1 MKKHYELQLNKKDL
15 HIIKWAMF
23 TLMMESNVKV
33 SKSQFSK
40 TYNKIKIVE
49 AERLRRKLK

>member
-15 HIIKWAMF
+15 YIVKWAMF

-33 SKSQFSK
+33 SKSQFTK

-49 AERLRRKLK
+49 AENMRRKIK

>member
-1 MKKHYELQLNKKDL
+1 MKNRYELQLNKKDL
-15 HIIKWAMF
+15 HIVKWAMF

-33 SKSQFSK
+33 SHSQFTK